1 MADLELGDALRDA
14 PLDIEPEIKRDFIS
28 SLEAEPYD
36 DVIGETCDKTDY
48 VPLLDDDTDP
58 KNKLSDGGH
67 AEPTPTAV
75 VANGEHGTGGIGVS
89 ES

>member
-1 MADLELGDALRDA
+1 MRDA
-14 PLDIEPEIKRDFIS
+14 PPEIEPEIKRDFIS

-48 VPLLDDDTDP
+48 VPLLDDDGTDP
-58 KNKLSDGGH
+58 KTKLSDGGH
-67 AEPTPTAV
+67 AEPTHAAV
-75 VANGEHGTGGIGVS
+75 VANGEHGTGEIGVS